1 MGVHS
6 SLWNYASYLL
16 VLMPVPPFLPSIF
29 LSVIPMYQTFSSV
42 FPGSEPLL
50 AYVMRNY
57 KHWADEQK

>member
-1 MGVHS
+1 M
-6 SLWNYASYLL
+6 L
-16 VLMPVPPFLPSIF
+16 VPPFSPLF